1 MAPVTFNALLTPG
14 FPVAVL
20 FGGDHLSSHATER
33 ATAIRQPIGG
43 TQDTPEPMNQRWFR
57 YKTTAVAEYRNWLT
71 SVRRLAAEKY
81 LPLDLLLPFAHGG
94 ALAGSLWWVWTTLG
108 HPFHPAWIAAPLA
121 MVLTADWT
129 EHLIQLVQLRHYLPS
144 TESRIQSLWVRI
156 SNCAT
161 IIKLWLTFGFYV
173 SLAGLVV
180 RMILTLS
187 DRHLVPD
194 AGER

>member
-1 MAPVTFNALLTPG
+1 MLPHASDPAAALNPLNAEEHVLLKPRHLRWFGHGLEAAARYWSWLIGVGQQAGETFQ
-14 FPVAVL
+14 FIDVL
-20 FGGDHLSSHATER
+20 F
-33 ATAIRQPIGG
+33 
-43 TQDTPEPMNQRWFR
+43 
-57 YKTTAVAEYRNWLT
+57 
-71 SVRRLAAEKY
+71 
-81 LPLDLLLPFAHGG
+81 PFVYGG
-94 ALAGSLWWVWTTLG
+94 ALASSLWWVWTTSG

-121 MVLTADWT
+121 MILTADWT

-144 TESRIQSLWVRI
+144 TEGRIQSLWVRI

-187 DRHLVPD
+187 DRRLVTD
-194 AGER
+194 AGE

>member
-1 MAPVTFNALLTPG
+1 MTSVTLNALLTPG

-20 FGGDHLSSHATER
+20 FGGDHLPSHATER
-33 ATAIRQPIGG
+33 AAAIRQPIGG
-43 TQDTPEPMNQRWFR
+43 TQDKPEPMNRRWFR
-57 YKTTAVAEYRNWLT
+57 SKTIAAMEYRHWLT
-71 SVRRLAAEKY
+71 FVRRLAAEKY
-81 LPLDLLLPFAHGG
+81 LPLDLLFPFAHGG

-121 MVLTADWT
+121 MILTADWT

-144 TESRIQSLWVRI
+144 TEGRIQSLWVRI

-161 IIKLWLTFGFYV
+161 IIKLWLTLGFYV

-187 DRHLVPD
+187 DRRLVTD
-194 AGER
+194 AGE

>member
-1 MAPVTFNALLTPG
+1 MASVTLNALLTPG

-20 FGGDHLSSHATER
+20 FDGDHLPSHATER
-33 ATAIRQPIGG
+33 AAAIRQSIGG
-43 TQDTPEPMNQRWFR
+43 TQDKPEPMNRRWFR

-71 SVRRLAAEKY
+71 FVRRLAAERY
-81 LPLDLLLPFAHGG
+81 LPLDLLFPFAHGG

-121 MVLTADWT
+121 MILTADWT
-129 EHLIQLVQLRHYLPS
+129 EHLIQLVQLYHYLPS
-144 TESRIQSLWVRI
+144 TEGRIQSLWVRI

-161 IIKLWLTFGFYV
+161 IIKLWLTLGFYV

-180 RMILTLS
+180 RMIFTLS
-187 DRHLVPD
+187 DRRLVTD
-194 AGER
+194 ASE

>member
-1 MAPVTFNALLTPG
+1 MAPVTVNALLTPG
-14 FPVAVL
+14 FPVTVL
-20 FGGDHLSSHATER
+20 FGGHHLPSPATGR
-33 ATAIRQPIGG
+33 TAAIRQSIDG
-43 TQDTPEPMNQRWFR
+43 TQGRSEPLTRHWLAFVDRW
-57 YKTTAVAEYRNWLT
+57 AEEKHLT
-71 SVRRLAAEKY
+71 
-81 LPLDLLLPFAHGG
+81 LDLLFPVAHGG
-94 ALAGSLWWVWTTLG
+94 ALAVSLWWVWATLG

-121 MVLTADWT
+121 MILTADWT

-144 TESRIQSLWVRI
+144 TEGRIQSLWVRI

-187 DRHLVPD
+187 DRRLVTD
-194 AGER
+194 AGK

>member
-1 MAPVTFNALLTPG
+1 MAAVTLNALPTPG

-20 FGGDHLSSHATER
+20 FGDDQLPSHATGR
-33 ATAIRQPIGG
+33 AAAIRQPSNG
-43 TQDTPEPMNQRWFR
+43 TQNKPDPLNRRWFR
-57 YKTTAVAEYRNWLT
+57 YKIIPVLEYRNWLMFA
-71 SVRRLAAEKY
+71 RRLAAEKY
-81 LPLDLLLPFAHGG
+81 LTFDFLFPFAYGG

-108 HPFHPAWIAAPLA
+108 RPFHPAWITAPLA
-121 MVLTADWT
+121 MILTADWT

-144 TESRIQSLWVRI
+144 TEGRIQSLWVRI

-161 IIKLWLTFGFYV
+161 IIKLWLTLGFYV

-187 DRHLVPD
+187 DRRLVT
-194 AGER
+194 AGDE

>member
-1 MAPVTFNALLTPG
+1 MTSVTLNALLTPG

-20 FGGDHLSSHATER
+20 FGGDHLPSHATGR
-33 ATAIRQPIGG
+33 AAAIRQPIGG
-43 TQDTPEPMNQRWFR
+43 TQDTPEPMNRRWLR
-57 YKTTAVAEYRNWLT
+57 YKTTAVVEYRSWLT
-71 SVRRLAAEKY
+71 FVRRLAAEKY
-81 LPLDLLLPFAHGG
+81 PPLDLLLPFAHGG

-121 MVLTADWT
+121 MILMADWT
-129 EHLIQLVQLRHYLPS
+129 EPLIQLVQLRHYLPS
-144 TESRIQSLWVRI
+144 TEGRIQSLWVPI

-187 DRHLVPD
+187 DRQLVTD
-194 AGER
+194 TSE

>member
-1 MAPVTFNALLTPG
+1 MTPVTLNGLLTPG
-14 FPVAVL
+14 LPVAVL
-20 FGGDHLSSHATER
+20 FCGDHLPFHATER
-33 ATAIRQPIGG
+33 AAATRQPIGG
-43 TQDTPEPMNQRWFR
+43 TQDKPEPMNRRWFR
-57 YKTTAVAEYRNWLT
+57 SKTIAAMEYRHWLT
-71 SVRRLAAEKY
+71 FVRRLAAEKY
-81 LPLDLLLPFAHGG
+81 LPLDLLFPFAHGG

-121 MVLTADWT
+121 MILTADWT

-144 TESRIQSLWVRI
+144 TEGRIQSLWVRI

-187 DRHLVPD
+187 DRRLVTD
-194 AGER
+194 AGE

>member
-1 MAPVTFNALLTPG
+1 MASVTLNALLTPG

-20 FGGDHLSSHATER
+20 FGGDHLPSHATGR
-33 ATAIRQPIGG
+33 AAARRQPIDG
-43 TQDTPEPMNQRWFR
+43 TQDKPEPLARHWLMFVGRW
-57 YKTTAVAEYRNWLT
+57 AV
-71 SVRRLAAEKY
+71 EKHRT
-81 LPLDLLLPFAHGG
+81 LDLLFPFAYGG
-94 ALAGSLWWVWTTLG
+94 ALAVSLWWVWATLG

-121 MVLTADWT
+121 MILTADWT

-144 TESRIQSLWVRI
+144 TEGRIQSLWVRI

-161 IIKLWLTFGFYV
+161 IIKLWLTLGFYV

-187 DRHLVPD
+187 DRRLVTD
-194 AGER
+194 AGE

>member
-1 MAPVTFNALLTPG
+1 MAPVTVNALLTPG
-14 FPVAVL
+14 FPVTVL
-20 FGGDHLSSHATER
+20 FGGNHLPSPATGR
-33 ATAIRQPIGG
+33 TAAIRQPIGR
-43 TQDTPEPMNQRWFR
+43 TQDTPEPMNRRWSR
-57 YKTTAVAEYRNWLT
+57 YTTIAVAEYRNWLT
-71 SVRRLAAEKY
+71 FVGHWAEEKH
-81 LPLDLLLPFAHGG
+81 LTLGLLFPFAYGG
-94 ALAGSLWWVWTTLG
+94 ALAGSLWWVWATLG

-121 MVLTADWT
+121 MILTADWT

-144 TESRIQSLWVRI
+144 TEGRIQSLWVPI

-187 DRHLVPD
+187 DRQLVTD
-194 AGER
+194 TSE

>member
-1 MAPVTFNALLTPG
+1 MASVTLNALLTPG

-20 FGGDHLSSHATER
+20 FGGDHLPSHATGR
-33 ATAIRQPIGG
+33 AAAIRQPIGG
-43 TQDTPEPMNQRWFR
+43 TQDTPEPMNRRWFR

-71 SVRRLAAEKY
+71 FVGHWAAEKH
-81 LPLDLLLPFAHGG
+81 LTLDLLFPVAHGG
-94 ALAGSLWWVWTTLG
+94 TLAGSLWWVWATLG

-121 MVLTADWT
+121 MILTADWT

-144 TESRIQSLWVRI
+144 TEGRIQSLWVRI

-187 DRHLVPD
+187 DRRLVTD
-194 AGER
+194 AGE